1 MRGSEFVRDS
11 IDLLSYYLQ
20 KVGLNR
26 MGSYIDFPKWLK
38 KKKRKKKQHKNSQ
51 KNDYNCFQYA
61 LTVALNHQNITNN
74 PQGISKIKSL
84 IDQYNWKEIALK
96 RLGKVRAKQ

>member
-1 MRGSEFVRDS
+1 MVE
-11 IDLLSYYLQ
+11 
-20 KVGLNR
+20 
-26 MGSYIDFPKWLK
+26 K
-38 KKKRKKKQHKNSQ
+38 KKNKKSTIKIHK

-74 PQGISKIKSL
+74 TQGISKIKSL